1 MRHCPNH
8 AKLQKIVKKKL
19 EQGITDFKEFI
30 DNDCY
35 FVDKTHLV
43 AHLIDHPSKVHL
55 ITRPR
60 RFGKTLNLSMI
71 RYFFEAPVP
80 GEHGD
85 NTDAPPNAPLF
96 NGLSI
101 TDHPQY
107 SEYMGQYP
115 VITLSFKDAKWAS
128 CSECMEIIRIMLSD
142 EYRRH
147 QYLRNCGVLDEE
159 ELIFFTKVLHKR
171 GTGSDCAQAVKHLS
185 SWLHRAYNKPVY
197 ILLDEY
203 DTPLHA
209 AYTGGFYDEMIG
221 FIRSFMVQ
229 TFKDNP
235 NLKQAVVIGILKVAQ
250 ESIFSDFNNPAV
262 STLLNAAMK
271 DCFGFTEAEVEAMAA
286 HYEQQSKLENIR
298 RWYNGYIFGGDT
310 VIYNP
315 WSLVSYFRNTE
326 DGLLPYW
333 VNTSSNALVQKMLQ
347 MDRAAS
353 RETVLQLLGGQE
365 LRKEVYR
372 NIAYQEISSN
382 PDAAWSFLLHSGY
395 LKATDR
401 RQREYGQDYRLSIPN
416 KEVHYIYNHI
426 IQSWLKTELHG
437 GDDFLAFIG
446 GVNEMDP
453 RRIALSLER
462 MLLAMASYHDMA
474 SKSGEMFYHGLLL
487 GLTAY
492 MADDYMVES
501 NREYGMGRADITLIS
516 RGFNGKR
523 AQKAILF
530 ELKQL
535 APDDERPLEEAVQEA
550 HSQALER
557 YSAGVKIQYH
567 PERCL
572 VLGVGFR
579 GKEVKTAH
587 SFEG

>member
-1 MRHCPNH
+1 MQN
-8 AKLQKIVKKKL
+8 KDIMKKKL
-19 EQGITDFKEFI
+19 EQGITDFKKFI

-35 FVDKTHLV
+35 FVDKTRLI
-43 AHLIDHPSKVHL
+43 AHLIDHPSEVHL

-71 RYFFEAPVP
+71 RHFFEAPVP
-80 GEHGD
+80 GEYGD
-85 NTDAPPNAPLF
+85 STDAPPNAPLF
-96 NGLSI
+96 DGMSI
-101 TDHPQY
+101 TDHPQC

-115 VITLSFKDAKWAS
+115 VIALSFKDAKGAS
-128 CSECMEIIRIMLSD
+128 CGECMEIIKDMLSA
-142 EYRRH
+142 EYQRH
-147 QYLRNCGVLDEE
+147 EYIQNCEVFRDADK
-159 ELIFFTKVLHKR
+159 ELFSKILNRK
-171 GTGSDCAQAVKHLS
+171 GSSQDCASSIKYLS
-185 SWLHRAYNKPVY
+185 AWLRRAYNKPVY

-209 AYTGGFYDEMIG
+209 AYTAGFYDEMIG
-221 FIRSFMVQ
+221 FIRSFMAQ

-262 STLLNAAMK
+262 STLMDEAME
-271 DCFGFTEAEVEAMAA
+271 DCFGFTEDEVKEMAS
-286 HYEQQSKLENIR
+286 HFGLEGEMDGIR
-298 RWYNGYIFGGDT
+298 NWYNGYLFGGDM

-315 WSLVSYFRNTE
+315 WSIVNYLRNP
-326 DGLLPYW
+326 GAGFIPHW
-333 VNTSSNALVQKMLQ
+333 INTSSNALVQKMLQ

-353 RETVLQLLGGQE
+353 RETVLQLLGGE
-365 LRKEVYR
+365 EIRKKVIN
-372 NIAYQEISSN
+372 NIAYPQIEKRQEV
-382 PDAAWSFLLHSGY
+382 AWSFLLHAGY

-416 KEVHYIYNHI
+416 KEVHTVYSDI
-426 IQSWLKTELHG
+426 IINWLEDELRG

-446 GVNEMDP
+446 GVNELDP

-557 YSAGVKIQYH
+557 YSVGVKIKYH
-567 PERCL
+567 PKRCL

-579 GKEVKTAH
+579 GKEVKTTH